1 MKNKISLFSA
11 IVLLALSV
19 PVSSAT
25 LDSIKA
31 PLHVGEKHLV
41 CGKMLLPNM
50 KGCLDVGEKHLV
62 CGNVVQVTEQ
72 KKRVLL
78 NLGRSYPN
86 EHLSVQVW
94 RNNLQEVEGRFGNLR
109 ALIGNRI
116 CAQGEIEEYK
126 DHLFIT
132 IRNPQFLRLMK

>member
-11 IVLLALSV
+11 IVVLALSV

-31 PLHVGEKHLV
+31 PLH
-41 CGKMLLPNM
+41 
-50 KGCLDVGEKHLV
+50 VGEKHLV

>member
-41 CGKMLLPNM
+41 CG
-50 KGCLDVGEKHLV
+50 
-62 CGNVVQVTEQ
+62 NVVQVTEQ
-72 KKRVLL
+72 R
-78 NLGRSYPN
+78 N
-86 EHLSVQVW
+86 ESFLI
-94 RNNLQEVEGRFGNLR
+94 LEGLTQMSICLFKFGGTIFRKLKVDS
-109 ALIGNRI
+109 
-116 CAQGEIEEYK
+116 EI
-126 DHLFIT
+126 
-132 IRNPQFLRLMK
+132 